1 MLADVRRGFNLH
13 LGAHGDLHQTVMR
26 IGPGVVAVP
35 VEAAAHWYF
44 AANVRSGNVTVLEQI
59 DVAESGEHIAALAE
73 SARLERKN

>member
-35 VEAAAHWYF
+35 DEAAAHWYF

-59 DVAESGEHIAALAE
+59 DAAESGERIAALAE